1 MQVYK
6 ISEDGEL
13 ISIPLK
19 SVELRSDEV
28 FVFVEDNKKNIFI
41 WKGMEAS
48 VRKKFISARSAWKL
62 RGELGPLYKVISI
75 DEGEEPEVFR
85 EIIESLKIPLKAAP
99 PAPKEKVEKP
109 KVPPPKPTPPPKP
122 VKKPVVSKPPKIE
135 KPKVPAPPPP
145 PPKPTLP
152 PEPVKVEKIP
162 EVKPTVPVIEKVEF
176 KEILDMLEKLDTPP
190 EYARELLIIGTRVY
204 AMAEVR
210 TKLFGREKV
219 KLSIELLDSLPEGPY
234 LAEGYIPRVIIK
246 DDQVLAIELLKKTRA
261 TIEEIKKEIKKGLES
276 YSSLIKKLEKEE

>member
-19 SVELRSDEV
+19 NVELRSDEV

-41 WKGMEAS
+41 WKGVEAS
-48 VRKKFISARSAWKL
+48 VRKRFISARSAWKL
-62 RGELGPLYKVISI
+62 RGQLGPLYKVISI
-75 DEGEEPEVFR
+75 DEGEEPEAFR
-85 EIIESLKIPLKAAP
+85 EIIESLKIPLKAVP
-99 PAPKEKVEKP
+99 PAPKEKIEKPKVP
-109 KVPPPKPTPPPKP
+109 KVPPPKPA
-122 VKKPVVSKPPKIE
+122 KKPVTPKPTKIE
-135 KPKVPAPPPP
+135 KPKIPAAPQ
-145 PPKPTLP
+145 PPKPAVP
-152 PEPVKVEKIP
+152 PKPV
-162 EVKPTVPVIEKVEF
+162 EVKTVPEIKPSIPVVEKVEF
-176 KEILDMLEKLDTPP
+176 KDILDVLEKLDTPP

-210 TKLFGREKV
+210 TKLFGKEKV

-261 TIEEIKKEIKKGLES
+261 TIEEIKKEIKKGLKS
-276 YSSLIKKLEKEE
+276 YSSLIEKLEKEE